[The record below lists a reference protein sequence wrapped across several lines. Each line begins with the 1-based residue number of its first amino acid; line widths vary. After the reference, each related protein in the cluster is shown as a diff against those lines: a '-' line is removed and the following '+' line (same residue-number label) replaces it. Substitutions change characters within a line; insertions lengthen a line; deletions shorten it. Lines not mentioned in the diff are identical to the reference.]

1 MGLKKAVTYI
11 LTGLIFA
18 LGAVAV
24 NAAELKLPESVKA
37 GDLFVI
43 SLLPA
48 SNDKQVNLKF
58 NSSELQFMGA
68 VQGTPDIQINS
79 DGEITIRPE
88 GGAFAAVYE
97 LKFLSLISSGSSN
110 IAMTDAAGSRPVAL
124 VVSVPEVERTYSWL
138 ILAAAVVLLV
148 AGLKI
153 WRYQKSAPAMMS
165 TKSLFMSYEEL
176 EKARKMYFPDEPVS
190 SPPVSSQPANASAVD
205 PDNAADVAD
214 QKKDGNIPAPAS
226 SSATVTNGAAVSN
239 AKPSAGKATLKEMPA
254 AGPSE
259 QSKEH
264 LKKRLAMVFSSDQHA
279 PVVVDK
285 PVQPASPSKPAE
297 PQVAAVEK
305 EPAKPSPAVE
315 EKPTVPVSAQ
325 PVAGALDST
334 GQRPGAVKVSPPAG
348 GLKVVPAAEKMVFAI
363 EDSSGR
369 PYEATGPLIK
379 IGRRK
384 DNQICITASEISR
397 EHVEVTIDQ
406 GRVFVRALTESN
418 VTRLNDRTVKEKMQ
432 VKPGDKLNMGGT
444 DFIVTK
450 ARPA

>member
-88 GGAFAAVYE
+88 GGSFAAVYE

-124 VVSVPEVERTYSWL
+124 NVSVPEVERTYSWL

-190 SPPVSSQPANASAVD
+190 SPPVSSEPANASSVD
-205 PDNAADVAD
+205 MVN
-214 QKKDGNIPAPAS
+214 
-226 SSATVTNGAAVSN
+226 AAVSN

-285 PVQPASPSKPAE
+285 PVQPAAPERPAE
-297 PQVAAVEK
+297 PKVAEVEK
-305 EPAKPSPAVE
+305 EPVKPSPAVE
-315 EKPTVPVSAQ
+315 EKPTAPVSAQ

-334 GQRPGAVKVSPPAG
+334 GQRPGIVKAPPPAG
-348 GLKVVPAAEKMVFAI
+348 GLKIVPAAEKMVFAI

-384 DNQICITASEISR
+384 ENQICLTASEISR